1 MTAPH
6 GRQGRRQT
14 RPERI
19 EGGVWTVALD
29 GAELGGALGIRV
41 CGVVD
46 ERELRSCVLMAKI
59 SVNKLA
65 VMKSNTN
72 IILLFNNAKIID
84 AMV

>member
-41 CGVVD
+41 GGVVD
-46 ERELRSCVLMAKI
+46 ERELRSCV
-59 SVNKLA
+59 NKLA
-65 VMKSNTN
+65 VT
-72 IILLFNNAKIID
+72 
-84 AMV
+84 V